1 MAMKKDLGLYIHIP
15 FCVKKCAYCDFLS
28 WSGDKEQRVDYV
40 RALEQEILSYKN
52 FAEDYQVS
60 TLYFGGG
67 TPSVLEGELLERIME
82 AIRRTFQIE
91 EKAEVTL
98 EMNPGTALK
107 EKLELYKKLGI
118 NRLSMGIQSVKNE
131 NLKLLGRIHT
141 YEDFLE
147 SYCMARE
154 AGFDN
159 LSGDLISSLP
169 GQTLAEWKE
178 ELKILMETPL
188 EHVSVYQLI
197 IEEGTE
203 FYKKYGECEEL
214 LPDEETS
221 REIYLWTGKYLKS
234 RGFEQYE
241 ISNYAREGKQ
251 SAHNLRYWERKDYL
265 GLGLGGASMIRN
277 MRMSN
282 TRDWDKYMAYCRDP
296 GKIREEVEVLE
307 ESGQME
313 EFMFLGL
320 RKTRGISK
328 KEFRRTFGKDI
339 DLVYEKTL
347 EKYLKN
353 GMLQESGDRIFL
365 SEEGILLSNQVFADF
380 LFDG

>member
-1 MAMKKDLGLYIHIP
+1 MKKDLGLYIHIP

-28 WSGDKEQRVDYV
+28 WSGNNEQREEYV

-67 TPSVLEGELLERIME
+67 TPSVLEGEQMERIMK
-82 AIRRTFQIE
+82 AIRQTFQIE
-91 EKAEVTL
+91 KKAEITL
-98 EMNPGTALK
+98 EMNPGTALR
-107 EKLELYKKLGI
+107 EKLDLYRQLGI

-147 SYCMARE
+147 SYHMARD

-159 LSGDLISSLP
+159 ISGDLISSLP

-178 ELKILMETPL
+178 ELEILMETPL
-188 EHVSVYQLI
+188 EHISVYQLI
-197 IEEGTE
+197 IEEETE
-203 FYKKYGECEEL
+203 FYKKYGEHEEL

-221 REIYLWTGKYLKS
+221 REIYLWTGKYLRE
-234 RGFEQYE
+234 RGFSQYE
-241 ISNYAREGKQ
+241 ISNYARAGRESK
-251 SAHNLRYWERKDYL
+251 HNLRYWERKDYL
-265 GLGLGGASMIRN
+265 GLGLGAASMIHN

-282 TRDWDKYMAYCRDP
+282 TRDWKKYMAYCRDP
-296 GKIREEVEVLE
+296 RKIREEVEFLE
-307 ESGQME
+307 EPRQME

-320 RKTRGISK
+320 RKTRGVSR
-328 KEFRRTFGKDI
+328 KEFRRIFGKDLN
-339 DLVYEKTL
+339 LVYEKTL

-353 GMLQESGDRIFL
+353 GMLQESGDKVFL
-365 SEEGILLSNQVFADF
+365 SEKGILLSNQIFADF
-380 LFDG
+380 LLD

>member
-1 MAMKKDLGLYIHIP
+1 MKKDLGLYIHIP

-52 FAEDYQVS
+52 FAEDYLVT

-91 EKAEVTL
+91 EKAEVTM
-98 EMNPGTALK
+98 EMNPGSALK

-178 ELKILMETPL
+178 ELEILMETPL

>member
-1 MAMKKDLGLYIHIP
+1 MKKDLGLYIHIP

-52 FAEDYQVS
+52 FAEDYQVT

-107 EKLELYKKLGI
+107 EKLEWYKKLGI

-154 AGFDN
+154 AGLDN

-178 ELKILMETPL
+178 ELEILMETPL

>member
-1 MAMKKDLGLYIHIP
+1 MKKDLGLYIHIP

-52 FAEDYQVS
+52 FAEDYQVT

-178 ELKILMETPL
+178 ELEILMETPL

-197 IEEGTE
+197 IEKGTE

>member
-1 MAMKKDLGLYIHIP
+1 MKKDLGLYIHIP

-178 ELKILMETPL
+178 ELEILMETPL

>member
-1 MAMKKDLGLYIHIP
+1 MKKDLGLYIHIP

-52 FAEDYQVS
+52 FAEDYQVT

-178 ELKILMETPL
+178 ELEILMETPL

-365 SEEGILLSNQVFADF
+365 SEEGILLCNQVFADF

>member
-1 MAMKKDLGLYIHIP
+1 MGLYIHIP

-52 FAEDYQVS
+52 FAEDYQVT

-178 ELKILMETPL
+178 ELEILMETPL

-241 ISNYAREGKQ
+241 ISNYAREGRQ

>member
-1 MAMKKDLGLYIHIP
+1 MKKDLGLYIHIP

-52 FAEDYQVS
+52 FAEDYQVT

-107 EKLELYKKLGI
+107 EKLEWYKKLGI

-178 ELKILMETPL
+178 ELEILMETPL

>member
-1 MAMKKDLGLYIHIP
+1 MKKDLGLYIHIP

-40 RALEQEILSYKN
+40 RALEQEIISYKN

-107 EKLELYKKLGI
+107 EKLEWYKKLGI

>member
-1 MAMKKDLGLYIHIP
+1 MKKDLGLYIHIP

-52 FAEDYQVS
+52 FAEDYQVT

-178 ELKILMETPL
+178 ELEILMETPL

-197 IEEGTE
+197 IGEGTE

>member
-1 MAMKKDLGLYIHIP
+1 MKKDLGLYIHIP

-60 TLYFGGG
+60 TIYFGGG

-178 ELKILMETPL
+178 ELEILMETPL

-234 RGFEQYE
+234 QGFEQYE

>member
-52 FAEDYQVS
+52 FAEDYQVT

>member
-1 MAMKKDLGLYIHIP
+1 MKKDLGLYIHIP

-52 FAEDYQVS
+52 FAEDYQVT

-178 ELKILMETPL
+178 ELEILMETPL

-296 GKIREEVEVLE
+296 GKIQEEVEVLE

>member
-1 MAMKKDLGLYIHIP
+1 MKKDLGLYIHIP

-52 FAEDYQVS
+52 FAEDYQVT

-328 KEFRRTFGKDI
+328 KEFHRTFGKDI